1 MAFLRATG
9 YLDPQPELRGRGVR
23 LRLPTV
29 NDHEEW
35 AALREESR
43 TFLSPWEPVWP
54 PDDLTRSAFRQ
65 RVKRYLRDM
74 RSDTG
79 YAYFVFCAESGQLV
93 GGLTLSNVRRGVAQ
107 TASLGYWIG
116 MPFAR
121 RGYMS
126 AAVAAVVTYA
136 FDHLRLHRIEAACL
150 PVNEPSIR
158 LLKRC
163 GFAEEGYARRY
174 LKIAGS
180 WQDHLLFA
188 ILENDQRP

>member
-1 MAFLRATG
+1 MAFLRAAS
-9 YLDPQPELRGRGVR
+9 YLDPQPELSGRGLR
-23 LRLPTV
+23 LRLPSM
-29 NDHEEW
+29 NDYEEW
-35 AALREESR
+35 VRLREQSR
-43 TFLSPWEPVWP
+43 AFLSPWEPVWQQ
-54 PDDLTRSAFRQ
+54 DDLTRSAFRQ
-65 RVKRYLRDM
+65 RVKRYGRDL

-79 YAYFVFCAESGQLV
+79 YAYFVFSGQSGRLV

-116 MPFAR
+116 AQYAR

-126 AAVAAVVTYA
+126 AAVAVVVGYA
-136 FDHLRLHRIEAACL
+136 FDQLRLHRIEAACL
-150 PVNEPSIR
+150 PTNEPSIR
-158 LLKRC
+158 LLRRC

-188 ILENDQRP
+188 ILENDPRP

>member
-1 MAFLRATG
+1 
-9 YLDPQPELRGRGVR
+9 V
-23 LRLPTV
+23 
-29 NDHEEW
+29 
-35 AALREESR
+35 
-43 TFLSPWEPVWP
+43 
-54 PDDLTRSAFRQ
+54 
-65 RVKRYLRDM
+65 
-74 RSDTG
+74 
-79 YAYFVFCAESGQLV
+79 
-93 GGLTLSNVRRGVAQ
+93 
-107 TASLGYWIG
+107 
-116 MPFAR
+116 PFAR